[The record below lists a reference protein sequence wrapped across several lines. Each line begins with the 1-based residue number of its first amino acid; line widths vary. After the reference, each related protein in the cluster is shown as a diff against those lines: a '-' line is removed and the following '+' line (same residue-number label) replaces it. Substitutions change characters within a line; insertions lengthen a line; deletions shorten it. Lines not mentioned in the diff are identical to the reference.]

1 MLYLTD
7 MSFLKTHST
16 LQIRLDFNTFVI
28 TGPSTT
34 TTSIGKGITQHLT
47 IAQATEI
54 NQVGI

>member
-1 MLYLTD
+1 